1 MKIHSHFSFKKYSF
15 RQVVSLT
22 SPAIISSGSAKL
34 RLKNVYSREFD
45 QCGVLLPN
53 LHYEVTSSELEI
65 MIVQDNET
73 LCYMVEPK
81 EQEYQ

>member
-1 MKIHSHFSFKKYSF
+1 MKIHSHFSLRKYSF

-22 SPAIISSGSAKL
+22 SPAIVSQGRAKL
-34 RLKNVYSREFD
+34 KLKNVKTREFD

-53 LHYEVTSSELEI
+53 LQYEVTSSELEV

-73 LCYMVEPK
+73 LCFMFEPK
-81 EQEYQ
+81 